1 MHAKLSVALLVLGTA
16 LELPGRVIIGTAGKS
31 IHFHSS
37 FEDVRT
43 VPVLMGSLGHSP
55 NVLCQF
61 WTAREEFLVTK
72 SDFVVLE

>member
-16 LELPGRVIIGTAGKS
+16 LELPGRGIIGAAGKS
-31 IHFHSS
+31 IHFYSS

-43 VPVLMGSLGHSP
+43 VPVLMGSLGRSP

-61 WTAREEFLVTK
+61 GTPRE
-72 SDFVVLE
+72 DF